1 MSPTVCLFFEASVN
15 CVRFN
20 EESTVVMS
28 GSVDTLVK
36 IWDCRSR
43 SQEPIQ
49 QLEDSKVFCPRMRI
63 RIHVIFLEAGSGPAL
78 KCKDVSGSAYK

>member
-1 MSPTVCLFFEASVN
+1 VN

-49 QLEDSKVFCPRMRI
+49 QLEDSKVPILAQGC
-63 RIHVIFLEAGSGPAL
+63 GSMYYFWTLDPH
-78 KCKDVSGSAYK
+78 Y

>member
-1 MSPTVCLFFEASVN
+1 MLYQASVN

-20 EESTVVMS
+20 EESTVVIS

-36 IWDCRSR
+36 IWDCKSR

-49 QLEDSKVFCPRMRI
+49 QLDDCKDSVTTLDVSDHEI
-63 RIHVIFLEAGSGPAL
+63 LVGSGDRHIRL
-78 KCKDVSGSAYK
+78 EESSFYTELS